1 MPEAFHGDF
10 HGAKAAVFIGE
21 RLLTLLR
28 DDRPDIPFPAHW
40 DFPGGGREGD
50 ETGFETLAREMREEV
65 GLDAHAAERVWERL
79 MPAGS
84 VPNALIW
91 FYVLR
96 LPEDAV
102 ADIVFG
108 DEGQGWALLDPA
120 GFMALPNAVPSLV
133 ARLRLWM
140 AETGGLDV
148 DVIDKKRSDHSY

>member
-1 MPEAFHGDF
+1 MGEPFREPF

-40 DFPGGGREGD
+40 DFPGGGREGE

-65 GLDAHAAERVWERL
+65 GLDAHAAERLSERL
-79 MPAGS
+79 MPAMHL
-84 VPNALIW
+84 PDALIW

-96 LPEDAV
+96 LPEEAV

-120 GFMALPNAVPSLV
+120 AFMALPNAVPSLV

-140 AETGGLDV
+140 AETGEPGQM
-148 DVIDKKRSDHSY
+148 KRG